1 MLSNENYEVTKTLLK
16 ERFGKTQSVV
26 NSHYTQLIN
35 MKPAVNTTKGLRDL
49 YDNFE
54 RHFRSLEA
62 MQQDTNQDVFVSMM
76 TSKIPKEVLLQLQ
89 IQKGAKV
96 NWTVSRLRELLNDY
110 VSAKVDMDQQGHTEA
125 SSNASPARPLR
136 GSTEALVV
144 GQKASQKQGNKI
156 CRFCNGNHWSD
167 ECRRYETAEER
178 KQRIRGSCYI
188 CLKQGHKV
196 GECGLK
202 KACAH
207 CGQVGN
213 HHRSLCLQKFGATNR
228 EGAHLVEE
236 LPVQE
241 DSSINENALLSS
253 GEMVLMQTA
262 TADISNP
269 VDGQIQNARM
279 LLDSGSQRTYITE
292 ALAKKLKLKRGEETE
307 IMVTTFGSEKP
318 RKQPTTLTTVGIM
331 LKGGSIMN
339 ISVSIVPSIC
349 GSILRRPVKCK
360 SLQNWEH
367 LWNEE
372 NLADSFPT
380 EKETTTIELLKVEVQ
395 PELYMLASKLGW
407 ILTGRTSEQAE
418 ETSEPNMLI
427 LSYNSNT

>member
-1 MLSNENYEVTKTLLK
+1 M
-16 ERFGKTQSVV
+16 
-26 NSHYTQLIN
+26 
-35 MKPAVNTTKGLRDL
+35 
-49 YDNFE
+49 
-54 RHFRSLEA
+54 
-62 MQQDTNQDVFVSMM
+62 
-76 TSKIPKEVLLQLQ
+76 
-89 IQKGAKV
+89 
-96 NWTVSRLRELLNDY
+96 
-110 VSAKVDMDQQGHTEA
+110 
-125 SSNASPARPLR
+125 
-136 GSTEALVV
+136 
-144 GQKASQKQGNKI
+144 
-156 CRFCNGNHWSD
+156 
-167 ECRRYETAEER
+167 
-178 KQRIRGSCYI
+178 
-188 CLKQGHKV
+188 
-196 GECGLK
+196 
-202 KACAH
+202 
-207 CGQVGN
+207 GN
-213 HHRSLCLQKFGATNR
+213 HHRSLCLQKFGATSR

-236 LPVQE
+236 LPVEE

-253 GEMVLMQTA
+253 GEMVMMQTA

-318 RKQPTTLTTVGIM
+318 QKQPTTLTTAGIM
-331 LKGGSIMN
+331 LKGGSIIN
-339 ISVSIVPSIC
+339 ISASIVPSIC

-380 EKETTTIELLKVEVQ
+380 EKETTTIELLIGNDYYLDFILPQKIEVQ
-395 PELYMLASKLGW
+395 LGLYMLASKLGW

-427 LSYNSNT
+427 LSYNSNTQKEANHLSPEMSFQTKPNLEEFWRLESIGITDSPLDSDNDKSIKLFNETLKYDNDRYSVTWPWKDDKSENRELAFGRLKSLVNKLRNHPQLVDKYDEIIQNQLKLGVIEKVASNTKETTKHYIPHHPVINPGKTKLKEGKKKSQYIAQVGDVVLIKDDLPRGNGRLGRITDLIKSYDNHTRAA